1 MFFTVIF
8 LALLTVALSAYFL
21 PRNALS
27 SGTTPEGAE
36 AQVLQRKEGNEG
48 GDAKTK
54 IPISVNYHLTRQC
67 NYSCGSS
74 HSPSNPTPPALDL
87 NTHPPPRF
95 LLPHRKDISR
105 RAPPQRQAR
114 HAPPQRSRHAQSQLR
129 RRRALPAPQIPRP
142 SSPILQSDP
151 PSRIRLHRHKRQ
163 QGDGVL
169 AGGVRPVHRH
179 HGRLVRFL

>member
-1 MFFTVIF
+1 MIFVVII
-8 LALLTVALSAYFL
+8 LGLLTIVLNAYFL
-21 PRNALS
+21 PKHAT
-27 SGTTPEGAE
+27 SGGEISEGAE
-36 AQVLQRKEGNEG
+36 AQVLQRKDGNEG

-74 HSPSNPTPPALDL
+74 HSPSNPTLSALNL
-87 NTHPPPRF
+87 NTHPTPRF
-95 LLPHRKDISR
+95 LLPHRKDIPR

-129 RRRALPAPQIPRP
+129 RRRALPTSQIPRP
-142 SSPILQSDP
+142 PSPILQSHP
-151 PSRIRLHRHKRQ
+151 LSRIRLHRHKRQ
-163 QGDGVL
+163 QSDRVL
-169 AGGVRPVHRH
+169 AGGVRQVHRH